1 MRRGW
6 RAGSRGENIR
16 RETGKEEKN
25 PQGLRWW
32 RGDREAET
40 ETDRDRG
47 GERQEETERE
57 TEGEKEMETETE
69 GDRELERERDGQRQS
84 DRDRETRKGSEREE
98 RRECKPVRGR
108 KKWSF

>member
-32 RGDREAET
+32 RGDEKQRQRQTET
-40 ETDRDRG
+40 EVEKDRKRQREKQR
-47 GERQEETERE
+47 ERKRWRQRQRETERWREREMDRDKAIE
-57 TEGEKEMETETE
+57 TERLGRGVSGRRGENAN
-69 GDRELERERDGQRQS
+69 L
-84 DRDRETRKGSEREE
+84 
-98 RRECKPVRGR
+98 
-108 KKWSF
+108 